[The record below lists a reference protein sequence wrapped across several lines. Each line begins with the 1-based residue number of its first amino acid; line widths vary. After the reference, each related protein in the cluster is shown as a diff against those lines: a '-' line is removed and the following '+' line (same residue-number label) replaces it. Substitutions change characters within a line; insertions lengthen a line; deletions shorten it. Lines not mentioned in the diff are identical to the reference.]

1 MLSYC
6 SLLVL
11 LLRSSNVLLLL
22 LPASM
27 LLIRLFLLP
36 FDFFPRSTPQ
46 HTVLSRSTLLLLF
59 VLLLF
64 RRLRRLPFLL
74 LRLLQ
79 RRPVL
84 VLMEW
89 LSLLVLLRLVLLPL

>member
-11 LLRSSNVLLLL
+11 LLRSNNVLLL
-22 LPASM
+22 LPASV

-36 FDFFPRSTPQ
+36 SGFFPRSTPQ
-46 HTVLSRSTLLLLF
+46 HRVLSRSTLLLL
-59 VLLLF
+59 L

>member
-46 HTVLSRSTLLLLF
+46 HTVLSRSTLLLL
-59 VLLLF
+59 L